1 MLNATTMNHAN
12 HAIESVFPSVQAPL
26 LMLDGWD
33 YAQQLFLPNAAIPW
47 HDPVAFEA
55 VYRQMLG
62 LLRPQVATLDLTRLV
77 LAHAEH
83 QHGLRDAMT
92 RRPRL
97 SFPLKALLADPTLAQ
112 RLKQLIA
119 TTRDARGNRPLAL
132 TLSTP
137 LNLLRQAYELA
148 HGQTMPPEGED
159 DAERAAVYLADFLT
173 RAAHDG
179 VAALMLIDRDA
190 QGAQAGFADALSP
203 LVNLARH
210 MRWKLLMASQAQV
223 NGIEGIDL
231 LWTPGT
237 GNARWPADFLSADR
251 APDIAALFAEIPSQA
266 QPEQVL
272 ERITMW
278 SH

>member
-1 MLNATTMNHAN
+1 MNHAN
-12 HAIESVFPSVQAPL
+12 HAIESVFPSARAPL
-26 LMLDGWD
+26 LILDGWD
-33 YAQQLFLPNAAIPW
+33 YAQQLFLHNAPIPW

-55 VYRQMLG
+55 MYRQMLG
-62 LLRPQVATLDLTRLV
+62 LLRPQVTTLDLDRLV
-77 LAHAEH
+77 LAHATH
-83 QHGLRDAMT
+83 QSGLREAMT

-97 SFPLKALLADPTLAQ
+97 SFPIKALLADPLLAQ

-119 TTRDARGNRPLAL
+119 TTRDARGNRPLVL

-148 HGQTMPPEGED
+148 HGQAMPPEGED

-179 VAALMLIDRDA
+179 VAALMLIDRSA
-190 QGAQAGFADALSP
+190 QGARDGFADALSP

-210 MRWKLLMASQAQV
+210 MRWKLLMASQAAV
-223 NGIEGIDL
+223 NAVEGVDL
-231 LWTPGT
+231 LLAPGH
-237 GNARWPADFLSADR
+237 GSGRWLPDFLSAGRSSDVS
-251 APDIAALFAEIPSQA
+251 ALFAEIPSQA
-266 QPEQVL
+266 RPEQVL

-278 SH
+278 SS